1 MMQWQKIFM
10 CIQIFEYI
18 YSHIYTI
25 QLRIQDENHHGFLNF
40 LRILGHTEYQTVS
53 VHDYAWMLFQMIMTL
68 SVLITSKIWHKAL
81 AQVTKQEKNKKI
93 DEITDSDTIVI
104 LNNPNNNQTTFT
116 KPQTNIADSEVQ
128 GTKIQ
133 SDTDL

>member
-1 MMQWQKIFM
+1 
-10 CIQIFEYI
+10 
-18 YSHIYTI
+18 
-25 QLRIQDENHHGFLNF
+25 
-40 LRILGHTEYQTVS
+40 
-53 VHDYAWMLFQMIMTL
+53 MLFQMIMTL

-93 DEITDSDTIVI
+93 DEITA
-104 LNNPNNNQTTFT
+104 FT